1 MRSVVIGPCS
11 PTPYLSFR
19 TDIHDDMAENPKPFQ
34 KVEYV
39 LFDMDGLMIDS
50 EKIYTDVTNEI
61 LGKYGK
67 EMTWDIKAGC
77 MGKPERQAAEH
88 LLSFFPDIDLTLE
101 DYLIQRNRLQDELW
115 PTVPLL
121 PGVSKLVHHLKFHN
135 IPIAIAT
142 GSRRRNYEMKTAH
155 LQAVFGCFE
164 GKVICGDDVHY
175 KFKGKPAPDIF
186 IIAAKEL
193 LSRDVG
199 SVGESPT
206 EKQTEERSKGL
217 VFEDGLPGMQAG
229 KRAGMSV
236 VWVPDHN
243 LLDVDYSGEEKAD
256 QILRTLEDFVP
267 EHWGLPPYSMGDKQ
281 D

>member
-1 MRSVVIGPCS
+1 
-11 PTPYLSFR
+11 
-19 TDIHDDMAENPKPFQ
+19 MAENAGALP

-50 EKIYTDVTNEI
+50 EKIYTEVTNEI
-61 LGKYGK
+61 LGNYGK
-67 EMTWDIKAGC
+67 KMSWDIKAGC

-88 LLSFFPDIDLTLE
+88 LLSFFPDIILTLK
-101 DYLIQRNRLQDELW
+101 DYLLKRNKLQDERW

-121 PGVSKLVHHLKFHN
+121 PGVNKLVHHLKKNN

-164 GKVICGDDVHY
+164 GKVICGDDAHY
-175 KFKGKPAPDIF
+175 NIRGKPAPDIF
-186 IIAAKEL
+186 IVAAREL
-193 LSRDVG
+193 LERDVG
-199 SVGESPT
+199 PVDGCLT
-206 EKQTEERSKGL
+206 TQQVEERKKGL
-217 VFEDGLPGMQAG
+217 IFEDGLPGMQAG

-243 LLDVDYSGEEKAD
+243 LLDIGYSGIERAD
-256 QILRTLEDFVP
+256 QTLTTLEDFAP
-267 EHWGLPPYSMGDKQ
+267 EQWGLPPYPPSGLA
-281 D
+281 